1 MQSAI
6 FMVNVVYLSCVTM
19 IRFSHSGKVCS
30 GDFVYYPPGAIETRD
45 DGILHV
51 EGQFLTVFIIAGWV
65 QFAIM
70 FIVITVGLCTVDSKN
85 GHDKERDM

>member
-1 MQSAI
+1 
-6 FMVNVVYLSCVTM
+6 MVSVVYLACVTC

-30 GDFVYYPPGAIETRD
+30 GDFVYYPGAMETRD

-70 FIVITVGLCTVDSKN
+70 FIVITVGLCAADSKN
-85 GHDKERDM
+85 NHDKERDM